1 MEKKEDRIVP
11 VPAINRMPFY
21 LAFVKGLQRL
31 GKEYVSSTQIADYM
45 GIDSTQVTK
54 DLSYTDIVG
63 KTRVGYEVNSFVSI
77 LSEFLGFTIMDS
89 AFLIGAGSLG
99 KALLHD
105 SGLLQ
110 FGLNIKAA
118 FDVNPDKIGKKVN
131 GIEIMHIDRFR
142 DMAVAEKVII
152 GIISV
157 PVDNAQMVADLM
169 VAWGIKAI
177 WNFTPCRLKVPEGII
192 VEDTM
197 MYSNLAVLFNRLH
210 RRVI

>member
-1 MEKKEDRIVP
+1 MEKKEERIIP

-21 LAFVKGLQRL
+21 LAFVRGIQKS

-54 DLSYTDIVG
+54 DLSYTNIVG

-77 LSEFLGFTIMDS
+77 LSEFLGFARMDS
-89 AFLIGAGSLG
+89 AFLVGAGSLG
-99 KALLHD
+99 TSLLHD
-105 SGLLQ
+105 TGLLQ
-110 FGLNIKAA
+110 FGLNIEAA
-118 FDVNPDKIGKKVN
+118 FDVDPEKIGSKVN
-131 GIEIMHIDRFR
+131 GIEIMHIDQFR
-142 DMAVAEKVII
+142 DMAAAKSVII

-157 PVDNAQMVADLM
+157 PVEQAQMVADLM

-177 WNFTPCRLKVPEGII
+177 WNFTPSRLKVPDGII

-197 MYSNLAVLFNRLH
+197 MYSNLAVLFNRLE
-210 RRVI
+210 RKNY